1 MVAVSSMSAI
11 SCAVAGV
18 KEHPWLAGVPWQDAG
33 AGAGAG
39 GGRTRSPSQ

>member
-1 MVAVSSMSAI
+1 M
-11 SCAVAGV
+11 
-18 KEHPWLAGVPWQDAG
+18 KEHPWLAGVPCQDAGAG